1 MSLPDAKYFLY
12 VNAAFYLLMSPLHI
26 LMPDPLLQ
34 GFVNRKGDDALV
46 KHIVGVQGVSMLF
59 IGLIL
64 LDAAYCASA
73 AGQKVVSRMSLL
85 MQLINVAH
93 EYNTGMNVDAKPMYI
108 TFTVLLSCSLLGM
121 LSASQAA
128 TKTKKKK

>member
-1 MSLPDAKYFLY
+1 MPLPDAKYFLY
-12 VNAAFYLLMSPLHI
+12 VNAAFYLLMAPLHV

-34 GFVNRKGDDALV
+34 AFLHRPADDALL
-46 KHIVGVQGVSMLF
+46 KHIVGVQGISMLF
-59 IGLIL
+59 IGLTL
-64 LDAAYCASA
+64 FDAAFCGSA